1 MATERLKMRQVRE
14 ILRQKHLL
22 GRSHR
27 QIATS
32 VGVSPGGVSGT
43 LKRAELVGIDWATS
57 QTMTEDEI
65 EQRLYGPKLHA
76 RAERPMPDAAAM
88 HLELRRPGVTLQLL

>member
-1 MATERLKMRQVRE
+1 M
-14 ILRQKHLL
+14 
-22 GRSHR
+22 
-27 QIATS
+27 
-32 VGVSPGGVSGT
+32 SPGGVSGT